1 MKNLSEYFLC
11 FYLKLMDLLRN
22 ERGQTLIEYALLL
35 VLIALVVYIM
45 VNQLGHTTNNVFCN
59 IDSALGKAPV
69 TP

>member
-1 MKNLSEYFLC
+1 
-11 FYLKLMDLLRN
+11 MDLLRN